1 MCFQA
6 QTRAHGFH
14 HCNNGKHY
22 TLVHGHA
29 HSKSFLVC
37 TCAVS
42 GTCWKRIKQSAS
54 VQWFKNRNDT
64 HTQTHIARSSE
75 IEEAKSIWVAEPS
88 LSPPSTFFSPFFSFP
103 PLSNLSF
110 SGFFRLYLCF
120 LYTQSATQKTRDT
133 AEKWEQD
140 RESVKMKV
148 STRGNQ
154 MCRVCITAGPRAY
167 VWVTGSVLHVFFSGL
182 LCAFKRQSLHIL
194 KCLVDSDSET
204 LDEGISVISLPTLH
218 RLRFR

>member
-88 LSPPSTFFSPFFSFP
+88 LSPPPPFFLRFFLFLLFLICPSLAFSDSTFASCT
-103 PLSNLSF
+103 LSLQHKKRETQQRSESKTERVLKWKWARVGIKCAEFASLQGHVHMFGSQAVCCMCSSVGCCVRLS
-110 SGFFRLYLCF
+110 G
-120 LYTQSATQKTRDT
+120 K
-133 AEKWEQD
+133 
-140 RESVKMKV
+140 
-148 STRGNQ
+148 
-154 MCRVCITAGPRAY
+154 VCIY
-167 VWVTGSVLHVFFSGL
+167 WNVW
-182 LCAFKRQSLHIL
+182 
-194 KCLVDSDSET
+194 
-204 LDEGISVISLPTLH
+204 
-218 RLRFR
+218 